1 MIPEVVFWLLIFL
14 VFHSYMLYPFLLQQA
29 ASGKELPK
37 IEPVKNLPE
46 VYVVLSVYNG
56 ERVVSKNLSSVVAS
70 TYPKEKLFA
79 LTGSDASDDRTNEI
93 ISAMAVQHTQ
103 IKPFCFNERR
113 GKIKVVNELL
123 SKVPNDAV
131 VIMTDV
137 SASFHPLCFDILV
150 QRLLQ
155 SDSTGL
161 VGANIIKG
169 EHRSDG
175 ISYQEKA
182 YYERELTIKHQE
194 GILWGAS
201 MGAFGA
207 CYAIRKKDMQPIP
220 ENFMVDDFFM
230 TMQVM
235 QKGKKAIYDM
245 DALTYMDLPNTS
257 GVEFKRKVR
266 ISTGN
271 FQNLQLFWT
280 MLFRF
285 NGVAFAFWS
294 HKAIRWIGPFILIA
308 LFGLSFFLQ
317 DRNIIYKLAFYSQ
330 LVLVCTPILNYF
342 SEKLQIHLKMLKF
355 AAHFYLMNL
364 GILAGF
370 IRFCKGVKNNV
381 WQPTQR

>member
-37 IEPVKNLPE
+37 IEPVKNIPE

-93 ISAMAVQHTQ
+93 IIAMAVQHTQ

-113 GKIKVVNELL
+113 GKIKVVNELI

-257 GVEFKRKVR
+257 DVEFKRKVR

-294 HKAIRWIGPFILIA
+294 HKAIRWIGPFILIT
-308 LFGLSFFLQ
+308 LLGLSFFLQ
-317 DRNIIYKLAFYSQ
+317 DKNSIYKLAFYSQ
-330 LVLVCTPILNYF
+330 LVLVCTPIFNYF
-342 SEKLQIHLKMLKF
+342 SEKLQIHLKLLKF

-364 GILAGF
+364 GVLVGF
-370 IRFCKGVKNNV
+370 FRFCKGVKNNV

>member
-1 MIPEVVFWLLIFL
+1 MLIFL
-14 VFHSYMLYPFLLQQA
+14 VFHSYVLYPFILQMA

-37 IEPVKNLPE
+37 IEPLKKLPE

-56 ERVVSKNLSSVVAS
+56 ERVVSKNLLSVISSV
-70 TYPKEKLFA
+70 YPKEKLFT
-79 LTGSDASDDRTNEI
+79 LTGSDASDDSTNKVI
-93 ISAMAVQHTQ
+93 TTLAGQHPQ
-103 IKPFCFNERR
+103 IKPFCFTERR
-113 GKIKVVNELL
+113 GKVKVVNELL
-123 SKVPNDAV
+123 AKVPNDAV

-137 SASFHPLCFDILV
+137 SASFHPQCIAVLV

-155 SDSTGL
+155 NDTTGL

-257 GVEFKRKVR
+257 DVEFKRKVR

-280 MLFRF
+280 LLFRF

-294 HKAIRWIGPFILIA
+294 HKAIRWIGPFILIT

-317 DRNIIYKLAFYSQ
+317 EKNFIYKLAFYSQ

-342 SEKLQIHLKMLKF
+342 SEKLQIHLKLLKF

-364 GILAGF
+364 GVLIGF

>member
-1 MIPEVVFWLLIFL
+1 
-14 VFHSYMLYPFLLQQA
+14 
-29 ASGKELPK
+29 
-37 IEPVKNLPE
+37 
-46 VYVVLSVYNG
+46 
-56 ERVVSKNLSSVVAS
+56 
-70 TYPKEKLFA
+70 
-79 LTGSDASDDRTNEI
+79 
-93 ISAMAVQHTQ
+93 
-103 IKPFCFNERR
+103 
-113 GKIKVVNELL
+113 
-123 SKVPNDAV
+123 NDAV

-137 SASFHPLCFDILV
+137 SASFHPQCIEVLV

-155 SDSTGL
+155 NDSTGL

-182 YYERELTIKHQE
+182 YYERELTTKYQE

-271 FQNLQLFWT
+271 FQNLQLFWNK
-280 MLFRF
+280 LFGL

-294 HKAIRWIGPFILIA
+294 HKAIRWIGPFILIT
-308 LFGLSFFLQ
+308 LLGLSFFLQ

-330 LVLVCTPILNYF
+330 LMLVCTPILNYF
-342 SEKLQIHLKMLKF
+342 SEKLQIHLKLLKF

-364 GILAGF
+364 GVLVGF

>member
-1 MIPEVVFWLLIFL
+1 MIPEVLFWLLVFL
-14 VFHSYMLYPFLLQQA
+14 IFHSYVLYPLVLQQA
-29 ASGKELPK
+29 ASGKVLPQ
-37 IEPVKNLPE
+37 IQPVKDLPE

-56 ERVVSKNLSSVVAS
+56 ERVVSKNLLSVISS
-70 TYPKEKLFA
+70 TYPKEKLFT

-93 ISAMAVQHTQ
+93 ITTLASQHEQ
-103 IKPFCFNERR
+103 IKPFCFSQRR
-113 GKIKVVNELL
+113 GKIKVVNDLL
-123 SKVPNDAV
+123 DKVPGDAV

-137 SASFHPLCFDILV
+137 SASFHPQCISILV
-150 QRLLQ
+150 ERLLQ
-155 SDSTGL
+155 NDSTGL

-182 YYERELTIKHQE
+182 YYERELAIKYQE
-194 GILWGAS
+194 GVLWGAS

-207 CYAIRKKDMQPIP
+207 CYAIRKKDMQPVP

-235 QKGKKAIYDM
+235 QKGKKALYEM
-245 DALTYMDLPNTS
+245 DAVTYMDLPNTS
-257 GVEFKRKVR
+257 DVEFKRKIR

-271 FQNLQLFWT
+271 FQNLQLFWSL
-280 MLFRF
+280 LFRF
-285 NGVAFAFWS
+285 NWVAFAFWS
-294 HKAIRWIGPFILIA
+294 HKVIRWLGPFILLA
-308 LFGLSFFLQ
+308 LLGISFFIVSKN
-317 DRNIIYKLAFYSQ
+317 RIYNLAFYSQ
-330 LVLVCTPILNYF
+330 ILLLCTPILNYF
-342 SEKLQIHLKMLKF
+342 SEKLQIHLKLLKF

-364 GILAGF
+364 GVLVGF